1 METSTLDGVYSAVG
15 GTTYYI
21 DTEGQGQQY
30 SGWTGVEK
38 VPCLRGSYF
47 IVDYAYAADGF
58 YLDGCE
64 LVRAYGPVLT
74 TVNDGAQNYVLILKV
89 TGSSVVTMI

>member
-1 METSTLDGVYSAVG
+1 MEASTLSAGSAVG

-21 DTEGQGQQY
+21 DTNGQGQAVEF
-30 SGWTGVEK
+30 TLPDGVE
-38 VPCLRGSYF
+38 CLRGSYF
-47 IVDYAYAADGF
+47 VVDYAYAADGF
-58 YLDGCE
+58 YLAGCE

-74 TVNDGAQNYVLILKV
+74 TVNDGGQNYVLILKV